1 MTRLLLDMGLA
12 QSTARHLRARGHDVV
27 HLRDEG
33 LKRLPDDQIVAKAIA
48 EQRAIITHDLDFGRI
63 VALSGESVPSILTL
77 RLTDMT
83 PKNVNPALNL
93 ALDRSSPAIAR
104 GALVTLSNQG
114 IRIRPLPVAETA
126 TGETPASKSS

>member
-1 MTRLLLDMGLA
+1 VTRVLLDMGLA

-48 EQRAIITHDLDFGRI
+48 EERAIITHDLDFGRI

-83 PKNVNPALNL
+83 PKNVNPALDL
-93 ALDRSSPAIAR
+93 AQVSCLGGFMCLSWSQR
-104 GALVTLSNQG
+104 GSWLG
-114 IRIRPLPVAETA
+114 A
-126 TGETPASKSS
+126 TTQA